1 MIRKSRRALLLLFA
15 VGMTVLAAPVARSD
29 DKDAIDRALDQCLA
43 TDAGSSTAGMIDCTS
58 TALRAWDVRLND
70 TYQRALAALD
80 PKSRDL
86 LRAAQ
91 RQWLAFRTADRAAM
105 SGPWLASAGSIARVS
120 AIGLELSA
128 TKERISELRLYLPP
142 D

>member
-1 MIRKSRRALLLLFA
+1 
-15 VGMTVLAAPVARSD
+15 
-29 DKDAIDRALDQCLA
+29 
-43 TDAGSSTAGMIDCTS
+43 
-58 TALRAWDVRLND
+58 
-70 TYQRALAALD
+70 
-80 PKSRDL
+80 
-86 LRAAQ
+86 
-91 RQWLAFRTADRAAM
+91 M